1 MGNDNIISYPN
12 ELAVLNERERRIKA
26 DGIRMARDYLWK
38 KQSILYSGL
47 TTLAIKVEKGE
58 A

>member
-1 MGNDNIISYPN
+1 MTDNIIKYPDQ
-12 ELAVLNERERRIKA
+12 LATLNERERRIKA